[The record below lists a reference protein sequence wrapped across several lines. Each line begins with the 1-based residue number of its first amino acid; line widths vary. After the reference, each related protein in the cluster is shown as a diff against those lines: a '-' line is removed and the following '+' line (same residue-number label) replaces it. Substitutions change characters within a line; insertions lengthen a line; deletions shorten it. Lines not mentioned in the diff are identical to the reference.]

1 MKDIRLTGTTI
12 GAGTVTITSET
23 PVFGYIAAIQWI
35 DGTFDDGVDAVL
47 STTNTPSGVTQ
58 TLYTFTDANV
68 DSFIYP
74 SSTFSSFPTQLVT
87 GTLSLAVTSGGSV
100 KTGGAIVYMSD
111 VPAMVL
117 PLPVE
122 LSTSPTIDIGD
133 VTLLAGEA
141 HIGEVTGSTINVAV
155 TPTITAGAYSALD
168 TIGGIQTIANA
179 ARATGKPTTLQSI
192 IIKDLAMVSPN
203 FKIWFF
209 NATPGTGTY
218 TDNAALDIDDT
229 DLGLCV
235 GVVNCANGEWVNGLD
250 NGVLYYTNIGL
261 VMTPAATSLFAVIET
276 VDAETFITT
285 SDLTFIYGFYRE

>member
-1 MKDIRLTGTTI
+1 MADKLIY
-12 GAGTVTITSET
+12 VTDAQI
-23 PVFGYIAAIQWI
+23 PLLLHDNG
-35 DGTFDDGVDAVL
+35 DGTWSVDVNATLDASAAV
-47 STTNTPSGVTQ
+47 
-58 TLYTFTDANV
+58 
-68 DSFIYP
+68 
-74 SSTFSSFPTQLVT
+74 
-87 GTLSLAVTSGGSV
+87 
-100 KTGGAIVYMSD
+100 
-111 VPAMVL
+111 
-117 PLPVE
+117 
-122 LSTSPTIDIGD
+122 DIGD
-133 VTLLAGEA
+133 VQLLAGTALVGKVGIDQATANANEVVVKSA
-141 HIGEVTGSTINVAV
+141 LPAGANNIGDVDVLSIAAGETHIGEVGGSTINVAV
-155 TPTITAGAYSALD
+155 TPAITAGAYSALD

-209 NATPGTGTY
+209 NANPATGTY

-235 GVVNCANGEWVNGLD
+235 GAVNCANGEWVNGLD
-250 NGVLYYTNIGL
+250 NGVLFLGNIGL